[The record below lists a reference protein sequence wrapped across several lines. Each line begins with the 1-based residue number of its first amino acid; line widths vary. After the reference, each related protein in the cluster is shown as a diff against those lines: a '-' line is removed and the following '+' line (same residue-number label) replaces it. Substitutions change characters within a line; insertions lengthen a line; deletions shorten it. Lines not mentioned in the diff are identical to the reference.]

1 MIEYALAISF
11 IVALLGT
18 LVATPKVMENAREKN
33 FIGRDVHKHERVFIP
48 ELGGLAILLGF
59 TAGAFTFIGL
69 ASFWKLTVDTVP
81 LLASLASIL
90 IITVVGMM
98 DDIFWIRWR
107 TKIVLPLIAA
117 IPLVAV
123 MAGDTTMAL
132 PLIGSVNLGLFYTL
146 VLIPLGMT
154 GAANAVNM
162 IGGYNGSEA
171 GLGILMT
178 GTLLVIALASG
189 SMAAA
194 ALLIAMLGALLAFL
208 AFNWYPAKIFMGD
221 TGTLQIGAVVAAAVI
236 IGNMEK
242 YGMILF
248 FWYFVNLVIFAWG
261 ILGGAKLVKFAT
273 PDKHG
278 YLHAPQGFWKH
289 YLPFVVIQLFKP
301 KEKQVTYC
309 LLALQAVACLAT
321 LAAYFGGF

>member
-1 MIEYALAISF
+1 
-11 IVALLGT
+11 
-18 LVATPKVMENAREKN
+18 
-33 FIGRDVHKHERVFIP
+33 
-48 ELGGLAILLGF
+48 
-59 TAGAFTFIGL
+59 
-69 ASFWKLTVDTVP
+69 
-81 LLASLASIL
+81 
-90 IITVVGMM
+90 
-98 DDIFWIRWR
+98 
-107 TKIVLPLIAA
+107 
-117 IPLVAV
+117 
-123 MAGDTTMAL
+123 
-132 PLIGSVNLGLFYTL
+132 LFYTL